1 MHSPPI
7 DEAFNQTEATGDTV
21 KMYRVFSTAAK
32 DADID
37 LSSFLKK
44 MRYTKTTRPARR
56 NGSAASF
63 EEEEL
68 ENPPPASTWEKM
80 SMRKFPT
87 FDPAW
92 PDEVKANWFDGLSRR
107 WIR

>member
-32 DADID
+32 DADIE

-68 ENPPPASTWEKM
+68 ENPPPASTWEEM

-87 FDPAW
+87 FDPHGRTKLRQTGST
-92 PDEVKANWFDGLSRR
+92 V
-107 WIR
+107 